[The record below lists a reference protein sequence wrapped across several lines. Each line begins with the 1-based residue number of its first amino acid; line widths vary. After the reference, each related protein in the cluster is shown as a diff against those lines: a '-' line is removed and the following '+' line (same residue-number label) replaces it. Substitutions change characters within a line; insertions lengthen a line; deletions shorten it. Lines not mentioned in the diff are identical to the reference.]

1 MITEQDKE
9 VFEKNYPLYESWVK
23 HSFVRNYTKETYNE
37 MLTLYSKYITDKQN
51 FSHWCS
57 SCRAELVHNLY
68 KWYEENKMKE
78 IVTTTESATQTI
90 MDSVMNN
97 EPIKNNNNGTGTRKK
112 AKNQIR

>member
-9 VFEKNYPLYESWVK
+9 LFEKNYPLYESWVK

-37 MLTLYSKYITDKQN
+37 MLTLYSKYVTDKHN

-68 KWYEENKMKE
+68 KWYEENK
-78 IVTTTESATQTI
+78 IVEVVSESKTI

-97 EPIKNNNNGTGTRKK
+97 EPIKHNNNGTSTRKK